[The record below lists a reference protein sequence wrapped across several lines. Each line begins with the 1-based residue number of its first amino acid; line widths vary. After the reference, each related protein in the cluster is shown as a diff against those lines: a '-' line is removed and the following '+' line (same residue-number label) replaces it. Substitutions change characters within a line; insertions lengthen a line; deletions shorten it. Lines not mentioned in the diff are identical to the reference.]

1 MTTQRISIAFLIAF
15 VLTSVAAAQQLLP
28 AGAPT
33 QPATSPA
40 PVDYVIG
47 PQDVL
52 AISLFDQ
59 PELGGKFTVE
69 LDGTF
74 SFPLVGRVTARG
86 LTIRQFET
94 SLRTTL
100 VEGGF
105 FKAPQLT
112 VGVDQYR
119 SQRVFVVGEVR
130 TPGTYPLTRDTTL
143 IELLS
148 RAGSTT
154 PSASDEVVVVRSQGG
169 NAPSPVVLDADD
181 PALDVLRINL
191 KDLQSG
197 TISRNVD
204 LHDGDTVYVARAE
217 EVYVFGEVKNPGS
230 YSIKSGTTV
239 LQALSLAGGVTPS
252 GAIGRLKIV
261 RFVNGRKS
269 EVNSRLTDIVQ
280 PGDTI
285 TVPER
290 LF

>member
-1 MTTQRISIAFLIAF
+1 MTQRISIAFLITLL
-15 VLTSVAAAQQLLP
+15 LTTAATAGQLP
-28 AGAPT
+28 AASSSLPV
-33 QPATSPA
+33 

-69 LDGTF
+69 LDGSF

-94 SLRTTL
+94 RLRDTL
-100 VEGGF
+100 VTGGF
-105 FKAPQLT
+105 FRDPQLT
-112 VGVDQYR
+112 IGVDQYR

-154 PSASDEVVVVRSQGG
+154 PTASDEVVVVRGQGA
-169 NAPSPVVLDADD
+169 NASGPAVPDPND
-181 PALDVLRINL
+181 PAADVLRINL

-217 EVYVFGEVKNPGS
+217 EIYVFGEVKNPGS
-230 YSIKSGTTV
+230 YAIKSGTTV

-269 EVNSRLTDIVQ
+269 ELNSRLIDIVQ